1 MIMKKID
8 DSELEEIKQL
18 NGSIES
24 LVVQIGRL
32 EYDKISI
39 EFQYQDTKNKILEL
53 KKRESKILEKL
64 SKKYGDVVINPGTG
78 EISEMQ
84 KFK

>member
-1 MIMKKID
+1 MKKID
-8 DSELEEIKQL
+8 DSELQEIKQL
-18 NGSIES
+18 NSSMES

-39 EFQYQDTKNKILEL
+39 EHQYQDTKNKILDI
-53 KKRESKILEKL
+53 KRKEAKLLEKL
-64 SKKYGDVVINPGTG
+64 SKKYGDVVIDPNNG

-84 KFK
+84 KN